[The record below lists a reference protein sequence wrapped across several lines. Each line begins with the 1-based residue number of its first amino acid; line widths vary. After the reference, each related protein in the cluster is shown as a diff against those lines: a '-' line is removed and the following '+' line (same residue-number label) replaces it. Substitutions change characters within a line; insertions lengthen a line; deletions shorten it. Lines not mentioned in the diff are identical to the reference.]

1 MLIKLGELWKYSLH
15 LSFYILERIWVNTE
29 MLRQQKWKKGKAIL
43 SNDVKM
49 LSSTNICC
57 SNGIFDCRRAATI
70 PFSCDGVRKRTAW
83 PVWFIRAVRPTLQQ
97 RNSRFREMKDKEAEI
112 AFLLYRFFG
121 RKKFRN
127 EKIRN
132 RFNRIEIKT
141 PMITCECSPQPMLD
155 NQLGSP
161 NLHPKNQGHDSQ
173 HQWRSLQRPKQQHQP
188 N

>member
-1 MLIKLGELWKYSLH
+1 MTWKCYRPPTFAALMGYLIAVELQPFLFLAMELGKEQHGQFDSFAPYVQPYSKETQDFARWKTRKQKL
-15 LSFYILERIWVNTE
+15 
-29 MLRQQKWKKGKAIL
+29 
-43 SNDVKM
+43 
-49 LSSTNICC
+49 
-57 SNGIFDCRRAATI
+57 
-70 PFSCDGVRKRTAW
+70 
-83 PVWFIRAVRPTLQQ
+83 
-97 RNSRFREMKDKEAEI
+97 